1 MEPASGAR
9 VCFPEESG
17 SKARERPNFPEAGIP
32 FALFEDDE
40 RLTRS
45 FATEREVWDA
55 AERAGLVV
63 AAPNGTKILD
73 DHLEIKPCD
82 AVPDQTSDPGFDFLP
97 S

>member
-1 MEPASGAR
+1 MPY
-9 VCFPEESG
+9 
-17 SKARERPNFPEAGIP
+17 
-32 FALFEDDE
+32 ALFEDDE

-45 FATEREVWDA
+45 FSTPEQAWNA

-63 AAPNGTKILD
+63 QGADGKMILD

-82 AVPDQTSDPGFDFLP
+82 ADPDDVTDPDSDFIF

>member
-1 MEPASGAR
+1 MPY
-9 VCFPEESG
+9 
-17 SKARERPNFPEAGIP
+17 
-32 FALFEDDE
+32 ALFEDDE

-45 FATEREVWDA
+45 FPTLQQAWKA

-63 AAPNGTKILD
+63 QGADGKMILD

-82 AVPDQTSDPGFDFLP
+82 ADPDDVTDPDSDFIF